1 LNRKEQGR
9 LVVLNQVERGKKKK
23 EGLVPLLDT
32 PFWEV
37 GGGYLRDKQP
47 MIEGGREEEKI
58 RIIELL
64 HWLLYTGR
72 QGDCGM
78 EQTFEA
84 TIEKR
89 DKWYIG
95 WVDAVPGA
103 FSQGRTIKEVEENL
117 KEAVQLILESQR
129 ELRDKETSGKTLKR
143 KIQVQV

>member
-1 LNRKEQGR
+1 
-9 LVVLNQVERGKKKK
+9 
-23 EGLVPLLDT
+23 
-32 PFWEV
+32 
-37 GGGYLRDKQP
+37 
-47 MIEGGREEEKI
+47 
-58 RIIELL
+58 
-64 HWLLYTGR
+64 
-72 QGDCGM
+72 M

-103 FSQGRTIKEVEENL
+103 FSQGKTIKEVEENL

-129 ELRDKETSGKTLKR
+129 ELRDEGGGGAILKR

>member
-1 LNRKEQGR
+1 MSPSSGR
-9 LVVLNQVERGKKKK
+9 RGEIDLV
-23 EGLVPLLDT
+23 
-32 PFWEV
+32 F
-37 GGGYLRDKQP
+37 QP
-47 MIEGGREEEKI
+47 
-58 RIIELL
+58 
-64 HWLLYTGR
+64 LYTVR
-72 QGDCGM
+72 QGGCGM

-103 FSQGRTIKEVEENL
+103 FSQGRTIKEVEQNL

-129 ELRDKETSGKTLKR
+129 ELRDKGSGGEIVKR

>member
-1 LNRKEQGR
+1 
-9 LVVLNQVERGKKKK
+9 
-23 EGLVPLLDT
+23 
-32 PFWEV
+32 
-37 GGGYLRDKQP
+37 
-47 MIEGGREEEKI
+47 
-58 RIIELL
+58 
-64 HWLLYTGR
+64 
-72 QGDCGM
+72 M

-117 KEAVQLILESQR
+117 KEAVHLILES
-129 ELRDKETSGKTLKR
+129 